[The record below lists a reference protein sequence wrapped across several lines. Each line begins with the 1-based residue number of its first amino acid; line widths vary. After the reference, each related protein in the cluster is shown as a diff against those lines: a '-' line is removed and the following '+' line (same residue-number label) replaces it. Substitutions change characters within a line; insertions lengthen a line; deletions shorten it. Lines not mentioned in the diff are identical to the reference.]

1 LSKLPL
7 DNQRMPTF
15 LNICSEIYEVFE
27 RESLFV
33 GVIVVNLV
41 VVYCRGVFYVIFFVI
56 VFVIF
61 YLFDFYLIFI

>member
-1 LSKLPL
+1 
-7 DNQRMPTF
+7 MPTF
-15 LNICSEIYEVFE
+15 LNICSEIYEVSE

-61 YLFDFYLIFI
+61 YLFYFDLIFLFFF